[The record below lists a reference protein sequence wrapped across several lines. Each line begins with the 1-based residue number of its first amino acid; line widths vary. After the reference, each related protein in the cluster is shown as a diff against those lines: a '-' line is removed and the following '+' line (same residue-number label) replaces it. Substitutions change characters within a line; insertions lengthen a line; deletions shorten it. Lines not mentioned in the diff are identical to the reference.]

1 MNRIDQFFEDVP
13 MSEDSRREPSAETI
27 RIANRLNALR
37 RQQGISQLELCKKL
51 DLTQSMMS
59 RYENGTRRIPS
70 ELLIQF
76 AKAIGVSSDEI
87 LGLKSVTP
95 RSNPFQDMTDEM
107 KHLWK
112 KFQLVAELPDNDQR
126 AVIRLINSLAK
137 PKAQP
142 SRKSKSKAAS

>member
-1 MNRIDQFFEDVP
+1 MNPTDLFFDEVP
-13 MSEDSRREPSAETI
+13 MSEENRREPSADTI
-27 RIANRLNALR
+27 RIANRLTTLR
-37 RQQGISQLELCKKL
+37 KQQGISQLEICKKL
-51 DLTQSMMS
+51 GLTQSMMS

-87 LGLKSVTP
+87 LGLKTVSP

-112 KFQLVAELPDNDQR
+112 KFQLVTELPDNDQR

-137 PKAQP
+137 PKAT
-142 SRKSKSKAAS
+142 SRKSKSRAAS